1 MKMDYPKKLL
11 PAKLSLTG
19 WVLLGIGLLILILA
33 FLTDRRRAMFDYL
46 WIFVFMVSIGVGS
59 LALVSLEYIAGATWS
74 TPFRRIS
81 EFFSAI
87 TPFLVI
93 LAIPLLFGLED
104 IFLWTNRELV
114 SHDEILLH
122 QAPYLN
128 VTGLIIRTAVILT
141 IWILFYFLITR
152 SSEKQD
158 INGDIKYTK
167 RNNIFSALFTPLF
180 LLTATV
186 IAVDWIMSLEP
197 HWHSTIFGAY
207 YFAGTAVGA
216 ISATTLAAVYLKES
230 GYMDDRI
237 TKQHFYS
244 LGAWM
249 FAFNMFWAYIA
260 FSQYLLIWYADLP
273 DETSWLQYRWNGSWK
288 YISIA
293 TIFIHFVI
301 PFLVLISRGVKTNL
315 KVLKV
320 MSIWLLAAHAL
331 DLYWL
336 VMPMSSLD
344 GAPIG
349 WQELCFPFIVTGL
362 AIIVFKLKA
371 DRTNLIPVKDPKL
384 ESGFN
389 FKL

>member
-1 MKMDYPKKLL
+1 MKMDYPKKIL

-19 WVLLGIGLLILILA
+19 WVLFTFGLLVLIIA
-33 FLTDRRRAMFDYL
+33 FAVDRRRAMFDYL

-87 TPFLVI
+87 IPLLVI
-93 LAIPLLFGLED
+93 LAIPLLFGLDD
-104 IFLWTNRELV
+104 IFMWTNQMLV
-114 SHDEILLH
+114 SNDAVLLH
-122 QAPYLN
+122 KESYLN
-128 VTGLIIRTAVILT
+128 ASSLIIRTAIILA
-141 IWILFYFLITR
+141 IWVLFYILIVR

-158 INGDIKYTK
+158 EYGDVKYTK
-167 RNNIFSALFTPLF
+167 RNNVYSALFTPIF
-180 LLTATV
+180 LLTTTV
-186 IAVDWIMSLEP
+186 IAIDWMMSLEP
-197 HWHSTIFGAY
+197 HWYSTIFGAY

-216 ISATTLAAVYLKES
+216 ISATTLAAVYLKDS
-230 GYMDDRI
+230 GYLDERI
-237 TKQHFYS
+237 TKQHFFS

-273 DETSWLQYRWNGSWK
+273 EETIWLQHRWSGSWK

-293 TIFIHFVI
+293 MIFIHFVI

-336 VMPMSSLD
+336 VMPISSLE

-349 WQELCFPFIVTGL
+349 WQELSFPFVVTGL

-384 ESGFN
+384 ESGFD
-389 FKL
+389 FQL